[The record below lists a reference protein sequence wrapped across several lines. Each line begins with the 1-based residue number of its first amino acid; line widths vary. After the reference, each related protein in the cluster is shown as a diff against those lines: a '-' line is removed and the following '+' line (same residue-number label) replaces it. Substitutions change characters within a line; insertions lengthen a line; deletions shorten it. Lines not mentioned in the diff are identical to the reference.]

1 MGRISRLAMALA
13 ILVATAAAGCGSGGA
28 GSQVTLPP
36 ISSYRQTSTV
46 PAGTGVSTTVA
57 VTAVVPVNLV
67 EDCLQY
73 VELGAFVGIPEQR
86 HAWDV
91 AVQNETTQRATCTE
105 LGQHD
110 PAALAAMS
118 VAFHDLQAFLASVT
132 TTTVRRRKPATTTTV
147 DTPPD
152 ATPSPATPPPATPPP
167 ATIAAPADPPTTP
180 APG

>member
-152 ATPSPATPPPATPPP
+152 ATPSPATPPPAT
-167 ATIAAPADPPTTP
+167 IAAPADPPTTP